1 MLLLMVGNELIRE
14 ARLRAR
20 MTQAELADR
29 LGTHQSVVARWESG
43 RTHPDFDTV
52 VRAVRSAGFDLGV
65 AITEHN
71 DHDLA
76 LVRRELRLAPH
87 ERLAGMVEAVRKF
100 AEMTEIAVG

>member
-1 MLLLMVGNELIRE
+1 MVGNELIRE

-43 RTHPDFDTV
+43 
-52 VRAVRSAGFDLGV
+52 RSAGFDLGV

>member
-1 MLLLMVGNELIRE
+1 MIGNELIRE
-14 ARLRAR
+14 ARLRAK
-20 MTQAELADR
+20 MTQAELAAR

-43 RTHPDFDTV
+43 RTRPDFDTV

-65 AITEHN
+65 AITEPN

-87 ERLAGMVEAVRKF
+87 ERLAGMVEAVQKF
-100 AEMTEIAVG
+100 AAMAEIAGG